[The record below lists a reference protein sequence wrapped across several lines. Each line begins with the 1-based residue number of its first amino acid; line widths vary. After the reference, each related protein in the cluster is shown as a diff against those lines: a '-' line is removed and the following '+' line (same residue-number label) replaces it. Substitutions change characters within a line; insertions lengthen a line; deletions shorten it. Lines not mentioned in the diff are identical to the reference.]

1 MKIKMLNN
9 ETINKIAAGE
19 VIIRPVSVVK
29 ELVENAIDAGADQI
43 AVIIEAGGKNRIT
56 VRDNGCGIAY
66 NEIPLAFKRHATS
79 KLSAIEDLESIDSL
93 GFRGE
98 ALSSVS
104 AVAKVEIIT
113 RFKDEEV
120 GSLTIFE
127 GGKLIN
133 QRVCAYNQGTEIT
146 VRDLFY
152 NTPAR
157 RKHMEKDKK
166 EETIVRDLVEK
177 IAISHP
183 GIRFQVSSNGRNVLD
198 TLGTGA
204 VLDVVKGLYGVEVAD
219 NLIALD
225 YENKPMKLK
234 GFVGNLKTMRNH
246 REDQVFFING
256 RYIKNSRLAQALDEA
271 YAGYSMKHQHPLGII
286 FMELPGRMLD
296 VNIHPAKTEIKILN
310 ESLVCLLFRQGIR
323 ETLRNAN
330 LIVDVGLSGELDNP
344 DGDSSQTQTESFK
357 AEGAIKKI
365 NQPEEIQNQT
375 TIESVLLTNL
385 SVPATGGT
393 EPEKSAAVIMPSEK
407 TDQIAGLTENDGQ
420 EQLRSQKNMDL
431 HVIKNCNMPEKISN
445 RQDETANK
453 IPVIPEQSLVK
464 SQEPV
469 LKNRDDE
476 LKQLLKQP
484 FAPIEVL
491 SVSAVQNRVAETPAV
506 FVAREPKRGEVLH
519 QNIDSKL
526 HQNINQENIKL
537 ENAKPELNQS
547 VAKPGVNDL
556 SKMKIVGQLFN
567 VYILLEGDKEI
578 YLLDQHAAHEAF
590 ITQELLG
597 IFNRGDRLPSQGLMT
612 PIPIKIRPKD
622 MDQVESALL
631 DYQKLGYDCDI
642 FGTDTLLVRSVPVL
656 LGDPQSVE
664 LLKTMIDENLFQRD
678 DKDLTETVFSEN
690 AKNRIITMAC
700 KAAIK
705 GGQQLTQG
713 EIRKLLEN
721 LMELDNPY
729 TCPHGR
735 PIIMRLKEYELMKLF
750 KRVV

>member
-1 MKIKMLNN
+1 MLNN

-43 AVIIEAGGKNRIT
+43 AVIIEAGGKNRIS

-104 AVAKVEIIT
+104 AVAKVQIT
-113 RFKDEEV
+113 TRYVDEEV
-120 GSLTIFE
+120 GSQTIFE

-133 QRVCAYNQGTEIT
+133 QRVCAYNRGTEIT
-146 VRDLFY
+146 VRELFY

-157 RKHMEKDKK
+157 RKHLEKDKK

-177 IAISHP
+177 IAVSHP
-183 GIRFQVSSNGRNVLD
+183 GIRFQVSSNGRKVLD
-198 TLGTGA
+198 TPGTGK

-225 YENKPMKLK
+225 YENKPMKLA
-234 GFVGNLKTMRNH
+234 GFVGNLKTMRSH

-271 YAGYSMKHQHPLGII
+271 YEGYSMKHQHPLGII
-286 FMELPGRMLD
+286 FIELPGRMLD
-296 VNIHPAKTEIKILN
+296 INIHPAKTEIKILN
-310 ESLVCLLFRQGIR
+310 ESLVCLLFKQGIR

-330 LIVDVGLSGELDNP
+330 LIVDVGTQADQNQKTSC
-344 DGDSSQTQTESFK
+344 SQTEEINSSANHQKEK
-357 AEGAIKKI
+357 YKI
-365 NQPEEIQNQT
+365 QSNGKDISKTEEIQNQT
-375 TIESVLLTNL
+375 TLESVLRTKPRK
-385 SVPATGGT
+385 STIGGT
-393 EPEKSAAVIMPSEK
+393 DLEKSAELVKPSGKADQITDLMAKEDQDQLSLKEK
-407 TDQIAGLTENDGQ
+407 TRIHITQNSRMTEKLENQRDA
-420 EQLRSQKNMDL
+420 SISKT
-431 HVIKNCNMPEKISN
+431 PEIS
-445 RQDETANK
+445 E
-453 IPVIPEQSLVK
+453 ESEVK
-464 SQEPV
+464 PREPV
-469 LKNRDDE
+469 LRNQDDP
-476 LKQLLKQP
+476 LKQLSLTIDP
-484 FAPIEVL
+484 LP
-491 SVSAVQNRVAETPAV
+491 VSGEQNRVAETPVV
-506 FVAREPKRGEVLH
+506 FAGLELAQDKTPL
-519 QNIDSKL
+519 QS
-526 HQNINQENIKL
+526 INQENIKQVS
-537 ENAKPELNQS
+537 NQP

-556 SKMKIVGQLFN
+556 AKMKIVGQLFN
-567 VYILLEGDKEI
+567 VYILLEGEKEI

-597 IFNRGDRLPSQGLMT
+597 IFKRGDRLPSQGLMT

-622 MDQVESALL
+622 LDQVEMALT
-631 DYQKLGYDCDI
+631 DYQKLGYDCDV
-642 FGTDTLLVRSVPVL
+642 FGENTLLVRSVPVL
-656 LGDPQSVE
+656 LGEPQSVE
-664 LLKTMIDENLFQRD
+664 LLKTMIDENLFERD
-678 DKDLTETVFSEN
+678 DNNLSKTAFSEN

-705 GGQQLTQG
+705 GGQQLTHS
-713 EIRKLLEN
+713 EISKLLEN
-721 LMELDNPY
+721 LMALDNPY

>member
-104 AVAKVEIIT
+104 AVAKVQIT
-113 RFKDEEV
+113 TRYKDEEV

-133 QRVCAYNQGTEIT
+133 QRVCAYNRGTEIT
-146 VRDLFY
+146 VRELFY

-157 RKHMEKDKK
+157 RKHLEKDKK

-177 IAISHP
+177 IAVSHP
-183 GIRFQVSSNGRNVLD
+183 GIRFQVSSNGRKVLD
-198 TLGTGA
+198 TPGTGK
-204 VLDVVKGLYGVEVAD
+204 VLDVVTGLYGVEVAD

-225 YENKPMKLK
+225 YENKPMKLA
-234 GFVGNLKTMRNH
+234 GFVGNLKTMRSH

-256 RYIKNSRLAQALDEA
+256 RYVKNSRLAQALDEA
-271 YAGYSMKHQHPLGII
+271 YEGYSMKHQHPLGII
-286 FMELPGRMLD
+286 FIELPGRMLD
-296 VNIHPAKTEIKILN
+296 INIHPAKTEIKILN
-310 ESLVCLLFRQGIR
+310 ESLVCLLFKQGIR

-330 LIVDVGLSGELDNP
+330 LIVDVGTQDDQNQRTSCSQAEEIN
-344 DGDSSQTQTESFK
+344 SSANHQKEKYKIESTGK
-357 AEGAIKKI
+357 DVSKT
-365 NQPEEIQNQT
+365 EEIQNQT
-375 TIESVLLTNL
+375 TLESFLWTKPGESTIN
-385 SVPATGGT
+385 GT
-393 EPEKSAAVIMPSEK
+393 DLEKSAELIKPSGR
-407 TDQIAGLTENDGQ
+407 TDQI
-420 EQLRSQKNMDL
+420 MDL
-431 HVIKNCNMPEKISN
+431 TAKEDQLPLKEKTRIYVAQNSRMSEELKNQSDASASKRPEIS
-445 RQDETANK
+445 E
-453 IPVIPEQSLVK
+453 ESEVK
-464 SQEPV
+464 PREPV
-469 LKNRDDE
+469 LSNQDDP
-476 LKQLLKQP
+476 LKQSFLTIDPLP
-484 FAPIEVL
+484 VFGD
-491 SVSAVQNRVAETPAV
+491 QNRVAETSVIFAGLES
-506 FVAREPKRGEVLH
+506 AQEPSSRQNLH
-519 QNIDSKL
+519 
-526 HQNINQENIKL
+526 QENIRQVS
-537 ENAKPELNQS
+537 NQP

-556 SKMKIVGQLFN
+556 AKMKIVGQLFN
-567 VYILLEGDKEI
+567 VYILLEGEKEI

-597 IFNRGDRLPSQGLMT
+597 IFKRGDRLPSQGLMT

-622 MDQVESALL
+622 LDQVEMALM

-642 FGTDTLLVRSVPVL
+642 FGENTLLVRSVPVL
-656 LGDPQSVE
+656 LGEPQSVA
-664 LLKTMIDENLFQRD
+664 LLKTMIDENLFERD
-678 DKDLTETVFSEN
+678 DNNLSKTAFSEN

-705 GGQQLTQG
+705 GGQQLTHS
-713 EIRKLLEN
+713 EISKLLEN
-721 LMELDNPY
+721 LMALDNPY